1 MCSLVRLPDAK
12 EREEIVRIYAD
23 PHLAFDDDISLQE
36 VVERATRSC

>member
-1 MCSLVRLPDAK
+1 MCSLVRLPNAK

-36 VVERATRSC
+36 VAKRAIWSC